1 MSGENKDTGTGVTNA
16 TAMQK
21 NECIRVPAED
31 RQVTGLQFWETE
43 KTKALSIKLDGI
55 TLSNLMLSDR
65 IHTFSFIDEKGQPTD
80 NEVSINNL
88 YSVSAEFGG
97 KRHNAQGLEEIKA
110 LLNAAPIGT
119 PVFGYTA
126 KNGVALYGAVGCK
139 NAKSIA
145 QAGVLMGIL
154 APQLGFKIGTLVNGT
169 SVKTGCILNAE
180 GKEAT
185 NDEINQAFI
194 EAKAFPKINCEICV
208 TPGGGYMGSDSVKM
222 SKIRAVAKQ

>member
-16 TAMQK
+16 TATQK

-43 KTKALSIKLDGI
+43 KTKALSLELNGI
-55 TLSNLMLSDR
+55 AMSPLMLSDR
-65 IHTFSFIDEKGQPTD
+65 IHTFSFIDQKGQPTD

-88 YSVSAEFGG
+88 YSVSADFGN
-97 KRHNAQGLEEIKA
+97 KRHNANGLEEIKA

-154 APQLGFKIGTLVNGT
+154 APQLGFKVGTLVEGT
-169 SVKTGCILNAE
+169 KIKTGCILNSA

-185 NDEINQAFI
+185 PDEINKAFV

-208 TPGGGYMGSDSVKM
+208 TPGAGYKGSDSVKM
-222 SKIRAVAKQ
+222 SKIKAVAQQ